1 MANCFARLLL
11 VALATPSL
19 ALILPV
25 TRARSIAAAVHFDA
39 HGRAAEDLTVRVLGV
54 RMQDLPTARVLGV
67 RMQDLPPPPQPE
79 DEEDS
84 LYNADFSFDATT
96 VVALLGAAIAFNFFV
111 LANL

>member
-1 MANCFARLLL
+1 MANLPARLLFI
-11 VALATPSL
+11 ALATPSL
-19 ALILPV
+19 TLVVPAGRTP
-25 TRARSIAAAVHFDA
+25 ARTLAAADRFDA
-39 HGRAAEDLTVRVLGV
+39 TGRNAEDMRT
-54 RMQDLPTARVLGV
+54 RVLGV

>member
-1 MANCFARLLL
+1 MSNWLARLLL

-19 ALILPV
+19 TLVVPAGCAP
-25 TRARSIAAAVHFDA
+25 ARTLAAAVDRFDA
-39 HGRAAEDLTVRVLGV
+39 TGRGAVDM
-54 RMQDLPTARVLGV
+54 RMRVLGV